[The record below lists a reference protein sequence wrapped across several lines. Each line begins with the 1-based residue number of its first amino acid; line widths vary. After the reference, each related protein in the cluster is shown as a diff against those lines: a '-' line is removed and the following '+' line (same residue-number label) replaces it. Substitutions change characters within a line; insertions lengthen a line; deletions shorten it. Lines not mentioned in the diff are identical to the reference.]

1 MQATRPIDFPTPG
14 AMTTPFAPQRS
25 LLPWPVR
32 PLVCLLTALPFA
44 PAGAQTLAA
53 ATELQTV
60 TVTATRTEKAIDD
73 LPPSVT
79 STDRASLDEN
89 FVDDYRELGKQ
100 VPGVDVSRSGRYGH
114 TDINIRG
121 LQGNRVL
128 TLIDGIRLPDTFE
141 FQGRDSRVGQDLVDF
156 GSLSAIDI
164 VRGPGSTL
172 YGSSALAGIVGLRTL
187 DPADLLGAT
196 KTLGARLKADYDGAD
211 DSKGLQAALAGRVA
225 EDTLW
230 LVQVGERRGH
240 ELETGGSIDTPDSR
254 RTQSDPQD
262 VTRRSM
268 MAKLQ
273 QRFAGGHRLGL
284 TAEYFKTDVDTD
296 LLSVQA
302 PAGNTAA
309 ARVLRSTANDEQERR
324 RISLEYDYRAPGADS
339 IVDGASARIYHQKLE
354 SDQFRH
360 EVRANAPRY
369 DRDGLYQQSL
379 KGVSGQLSKRFAG
392 TVSQNWVVGGEWWQ
406 TDTDEFAAGFPN
418 ISTINV
424 RTLPRTR
431 NRQRGLFAD
440 NELSFAG
447 GAFTLTPG
455 VRYDSYRIDPE
466 VDPIL
471 AGQIA
476 GGSGSRP
483 AAQKDSRLS
492 PKIAANW
499 IVADEAN
506 LFAQY
511 AHGFRAPSV
520 LEVNGQFTNNRQY
533 TLIPNAQL
541 KPETSRGLEVGAR
554 LGDQQRGGTVTVFD
568 TRYKNFIE
576 MATLTNRDPAF
587 IPGYGS
593 VFQYNNVAD
602 ARIYGTEL
610 TGHWLLARNWRAEGM
625 IAWMQGKNESSHTWI
640 NSVPSAKA
648 SVALRYAQDQWGAM
662 ARLTAARAKDKTAS
676 PSTFAAPGYGVVD
689 LTAWWTP
696 VKDMR
701 LSVGVF
707 NLFDRKYW
715 NGVDTL
721 TAAQAANSS
730 TLDFYSLPG
739 RNLRASLAWQF

>member
-1 MQATRPIDFPTPG
+1 
-14 AMTTPFAPQRS
+14 MTTKLAPTRS
-25 LLPWPVR
+25 LLPWPMR

-44 PAGAQTLAA
+44 SAGAQVQLAA
-53 ATELQTV
+53 AELPAV
-60 TVTATRTEKAIDD
+60 TVTATRTEKQIED

-79 STDRASLDEN
+79 TTDRATLDEN
-89 FVDDYRELGKQ
+89 FIDDYQELGKQ
-100 VPGVDVSRSGRYGH
+100 VPGVDISRSGRYGY

-156 GSLSAIDI
+156 GSLSAVDI

-187 DPADLLGAT
+187 DPSDLLTGN
-196 KTLGARLKADYDGAD
+196 KTFGGRIKGDYDGAD
-211 DSKGLQAALAGRVA
+211 NGKGLQAALAGRFA

-240 ELETGGSIDTPDSR
+240 ELDTGGSIDTPDSR
-254 RTQSDPQD
+254 RTENDPQD
-262 VTRRSM
+262 TTRRSM

-273 QRFAGGHRLGL
+273 QRFAGGHKLGL
-284 TAEYFKTDVDTD
+284 TAEYFKTKVDTD
-296 LLSVQA
+296 LLSLQA

-309 ARVLRSTANDEQERR
+309 ARVLRSEARDEQERR
-324 RISLEYDYRAPGADS
+324 RISLEYDYRSPTQDGL
-339 IVDGASARIYHQKLE
+339 VDAASARIYHQKLE
-354 SDQFRH
+354 SDQHRY

-369 DRDGLYQQSL
+369 ERDGNYQQSL
-379 KGVSGQLSKRFAG
+379 KGMSGQLSKRIAG
-392 TVSQNWVVGGEWWQ
+392 TVSQNWVIGGEWWQ

-424 RTLPRTR
+424 RTLPKTR
-431 NRQRGLFAD
+431 NKQWGLFAD

-455 VRYDSYRIDPE
+455 LRYDNYRIDPE
-466 VDPIL
+466 VDSIL

-476 GGSGSRP
+476 SGTGSRP

-499 IVADEAN
+499 MIAEQAS

-511 AHGFRAPSV
+511 AYGFRAPSV

-533 TLIPNAQL
+533 TLIPNSQL
-541 KPETSRGLEVGAR
+541 KPETSRGLEFGAR
-554 LGDQQRGGTVTVFD
+554 LGNQQLGGTVTVFD
-568 TRYKNFIE
+568 THYKNFIE
-576 MATLTNRDPAF
+576 MATLNAGSPAF
-587 IPGYGS
+587 VPGYGS
-593 VFQYNNVAD
+593 VFQYNNVAE
-602 ARIYGTEL
+602 ARIYGTEF
-610 TGHWLLARNWRAEGM
+610 TGHYQLARNWRAEGM
-625 IAWMQGKNESSHTWI
+625 LAWMQGKNESANTWI

-648 SVALRYAQDQWGAM
+648 SIALRYSEDKWGAM
-662 ARLTAARAKDKTAS
+662 GRLTMARAKDKTAS
-676 PSTFAAPGYGVVD
+676 SATFAAPGYGVVD
-689 LTAWWTP
+689 LTAWWVP
-696 VKDMR
+696 VKDVR
-701 LSVGVF
+701 VSVGVF
-707 NLFDRKYW
+707 NLFDQKYW

-721 TAAQAANSS
+721 TTAQAANSS

-739 RNLRASLAWQF
+739 RNLRASVAWQF

>member
-1 MQATRPIDFPTPG
+1 MQVQRPIDSSMPG
-14 AMTTPFAPQRS
+14 AMTTQFAPLRS
-25 LLPWPVR
+25 PLPWPAR
-32 PLVCLLTALPFA
+32 PLVCLLAALPFA
-44 PAGAQTLAA
+44 SAGAQTLVA
-53 ATELQTV
+53 ATELPPV
-60 TVTATRTEKAIDD
+60 TVTATRTEKAIEG

-79 STDRASLDEN
+79 STGRATLDEN
-89 FVDDYRELGKQ
+89 FVDDYQELGKQ
-100 VPGVDVSRSGRYGH
+100 VPGVDISRSGRYGY

-156 GSLSAIDI
+156 GSLSSVDI

-187 DPADLLGAT
+187 DPVDLLGAD
-196 KTLGARLKADYDGAD
+196 KTLGGRIKSDYDGAD
-211 DSKGLQAALAGRVA
+211 HSKGLQAALAGRFA
-225 EDTLW
+225 QDTLW

-240 ELETGGSIDTPDSR
+240 ELDTGGSIDTPDSG
-254 RTQSDPQD
+254 RTENDPQD
-262 VTRRSM
+262 FTRRSM

-273 QRFAGGHRLGL
+273 QRFAGGHKLGL

-296 LLSVQA
+296 LFSLQA

-309 ARVLRSTANDEQERR
+309 ARVLSSTANDDQERR
-324 RISLEYDYRAPGADS
+324 RVSLEYDYRAPGTDS
-339 IVDGASARIYHQKLE
+339 FVDAASARLYHQKLE
-354 SDQFRH
+354 SDQHRY

-369 DRDGLYQQSL
+369 ERDGNYQQSL
-379 KGVSGQLSKRFAG
+379 KGLSGQLSKRIAG
-392 TVSQNWVVGGEWWQ
+392 SITQNWVVGGEWWQ

-424 RTLPRTR
+424 RTLPKTR
-431 NRQRGLFAD
+431 NKQWGLFAD

-466 VDPIL
+466 VDSIL

-476 GGSGSRP
+476 TGSGSQP

-499 IVADEAN
+499 TLSDEAS

-520 LEVNGQFTNNRQY
+520 LEVNGQFTNNRLY
-533 TLIPNAQL
+533 TLIPNSQL
-541 KPETSRGLEVGAR
+541 KPETSRGLEFGAR
-554 LGDQQRGGTVTVFD
+554 LGNRQMGGTVTVFD

-587 IPGYGS
+587 VPGYGS
-593 VFQYNNVAD
+593 VFQYNNVAA
-602 ARIYGTEL
+602 ARIYGTEF
-610 TGHWLLARNWRAEGM
+610 TGHYQLARNWRAEGM
-625 IAWMQGKNESSHTWI
+625 VAWMQGKNESSHTWI

-648 SVALRYAQDQWGAM
+648 SIALRYSDDRWGAM
-662 ARLTAARAKDKTAS
+662 ARVTAARAKDKTAS

-696 VKDMR
+696 VKDVR

-707 NLFDRKYW
+707 NLFDQKYW
-715 NGVDTL
+715 NGTDTL
-721 TAAQAANSS
+721 TTAQAANSS